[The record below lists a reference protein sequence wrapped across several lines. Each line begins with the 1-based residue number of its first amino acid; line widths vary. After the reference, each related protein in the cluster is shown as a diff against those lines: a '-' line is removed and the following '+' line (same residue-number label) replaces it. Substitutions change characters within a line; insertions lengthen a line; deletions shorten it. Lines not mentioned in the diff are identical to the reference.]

1 MIELVALLERG
12 LAIAVALG
20 LREAETIR
28 ALIVQVHAVNVTA
41 TTLVVN
47 DLRTDKG
54 KGNGNG

>member
-28 ALIVQVHAVNVTA
+28 ALIVRGAYNQGFAIPRMPVRGTRA
-41 TTLVVN
+41 
-47 DLRTDKG
+47 
-54 KGNGNG
+54 

>member
-12 LAIAVALG
+12 LALAVSLG